1 MIEEKKTEETK
12 EVEKNKWW
20 RPYWTYKY
28 SVEELYKE
36 AMLYFDYCDRE
47 LVENA
52 YWKKVWKPKTLTWL
66 AKWLWVAKDYI
77 SEKLK
82 DESFSE
88 MIKYIRWVVENDIEE
103 KAMLWVYNP
112 TIASKN
118 LSANFDWKEKS
129 EIKTD
134 WEWEQAKKEMYNTL
148 KWKIDWMWKDEINN
162 VLQDLLK

>member
-1 MIEEKKTEETK
+1 ME
-12 EVEKNKWW
+12 EKNKVW
-20 RPYWTYKY
+20 RPFGSYKY
-28 SVEELYKE
+28 TPEELYKE
-36 AMLYFDYCDRE
+36 AMAYFDYCDNE

-77 SEKLK
+77 SEQLK
-82 DESFSE
+82 REDFSE

-118 LSANFDWKEKS
+118 LSANFDWKDKS
-129 EIKTD
+129 EVKQENTNVDVTD
-134 WEWEQAKKEMYNTL
+134 TLTEEQKKLIANRILNGKSSSTTNERS
-148 KWKIDWMWKDEINN
+148 E
-162 VLQDLLK
+162 